1 MLNVKVVGERE
12 IVGMTPVP
20 VRVTVRGVLLLLAM
34 LMEPGRVPVAVGVK
48 VTRIAQLLLAATLL
62 PQVFV

>member
-1 MLNVKVVGERE
+1 
-12 IVGMTPVP
+12 MTPVP